1 MHDYMQSLNHIKISL
16 YAMTYS
22 DGDSSIKSKEQA
34 RVIQEHTIIQ
44 LTDDYYYQD
53 IYICN
58 KSVPCT
64 NNKLVMKHF
73 VNKFIIIFI
82 LITVENLKM
91 ILLLTL
97 QILQK

>member
-1 MHDYMQSLNHIKISL
+1 MHDYMQSLNRTKIAL

-82 LITVENLKM
+82 LITVEKLTM

-97 QILQK
+97 

>member
-1 MHDYMQSLNHIKISL
+1 
-16 YAMTYS
+16 MTYS

-82 LITVENLKM
+82 LITVEKLTT

-97 QILQK
+97 

>member
-1 MHDYMQSLNHIKISL
+1 MHDNMQTLNRTKISL

-53 IYICN
+53 IYRCN

-64 NNKLVMKHF
+64 NN
-73 VNKFIIIFI
+73 
-82 LITVENLKM
+82 
-91 ILLLTL
+91 
-97 QILQK
+97 

>member
-1 MHDYMQSLNHIKISL
+1 
-16 YAMTYS
+16 MTYS

-44 LTDDYYYQD
+44 LTDDNYYQD

-64 NNKLVMKHF
+64 NN
-73 VNKFIIIFI
+73 
-82 LITVENLKM
+82 
-91 ILLLTL
+91 
-97 QILQK
+97 

>member
-1 MHDYMQSLNHIKISL
+1 MQSLNHTKISL

-44 LTDDYYYQD
+44 LTDDNYYH
-53 IYICN
+53 ICN

-64 NNKLVMKHF
+64 NN
-73 VNKFIIIFI
+73 
-82 LITVENLKM
+82 
-91 ILLLTL
+91 
-97 QILQK
+97 

>member
-1 MHDYMQSLNHIKISL
+1 MHDNMQTLNRTKISL

-34 RVIQEHTIIQ
+34 RVIQEHTITQ

-53 IYICN
+53 IYIPVCN

-82 LITVENLKM
+82 LITVEKLTM

-97 QILQK
+97 

>member
-1 MHDYMQSLNHIKISL
+1 MQSLNLTKISL

-34 RVIQEHTIIQ
+34 RVIQEHTIMQ

-97 QILQK
+97 

>member
-1 MHDYMQSLNHIKISL
+1 MQSLNHTKISL

-44 LTDDYYYQD
+44 LTDDNYYQD

-64 NNKLVMKHF
+64 NN
-73 VNKFIIIFI
+73 
-82 LITVENLKM
+82 
-91 ILLLTL
+91 
-97 QILQK
+97 

>member
-1 MHDYMQSLNHIKISL
+1 MQSLNHTKISL

-22 DGDSSIKSKEQA
+22 DGDSSIKSKEQT
-34 RVIQEHTIIQ
+34 RFIQEHTIIQ
-44 LTDDYYYQD
+44 LTDDNYYQD

-73 VNKFIIIFI
+73 VNKFIIIIFI

-97 QILQK
+97 

>member
-1 MHDYMQSLNHIKISL
+1 MKFWIYFDNYRSETWLQSLIHTKISL

-44 LTDDYYYQD
+44 LTVDDYYYQD

-64 NNKLVMKHF
+64 NN
-73 VNKFIIIFI
+73 
-82 LITVENLKM
+82 
-91 ILLLTL
+91 
-97 QILQK
+97 

>member
-1 MHDYMQSLNHIKISL
+1 
-16 YAMTYS
+16 MTYS
-22 DGDSSIKSKEQA
+22 DDSSIKSKEQA

-53 IYICN
+53 IYIPVCN

-82 LITVENLKM
+82 LITVEKLTT

-97 QILQK
+97 

>member
-1 MHDYMQSLNHIKISL
+1 MHDYMQSLNHTKISL

-34 RVIQEHTIIQ
+34 RFIQEHTITQ

-82 LITVENLKM
+82 LITVEKLTM

-97 QILQK
+97 

>member
-1 MHDYMQSLNHIKISL
+1 MHDYMQSLNRTKISL

-82 LITVENLKM
+82 LITVEKLTM

-97 QILQK
+97 

>member
-1 MHDYMQSLNHIKISL
+1 
-16 YAMTYS
+16 MTYS

-53 IYICN
+53 IYIPVCN

-97 QILQK
+97 

>member
-1 MHDYMQSLNHIKISL
+1 MHDNMQSLNHTKISL

-22 DGDSSIKSKEQA
+22 GDSSIKSKEQA
-34 RVIQEHTIIQ
+34 RFIQEHTIIQ

-53 IYICN
+53 IYIPVCN

-97 QILQK
+97 